1 MSGAE
6 MSGAEM
12 SGAENARIRTPRA
25 EHVGSLLRPKALLAA
40 MDEIYLP
47 GHTAL
52 LAEERGKDLTAMRAA
67 EDAAID
73 VALGRQRDAGL
84 DVVSDGEF
92 RRMLFTNSFYDAVD
106 GLRPNE
112 QGVPFVNSAG
122 ESQEYAGPPIFDR
135 RLTKVD
141 SPPAKEAA
149 YLAAHTD
156 APFKVTFPA
165 ASWFCEPQVISPG
178 RPVPGYDSAEEA
190 RAHCLEILR
199 ELVLETIA
207 QGTRYIQ
214 FDFPAYPLLADEV
227 WSGRLKG
234 MGVDLDEMLA
244 LSLEADRQILDGLP
258 TDVHYGMHICR
269 GNWRSRWMFTGSL
282 EPFAE
287 AVFALPYDTFLVE
300 WEDTTREGDYSS
312 LRHVPPGPVVAM
324 GIVSSKSNE
333 VESQDDVLR
342 RMDEAA
348 QHLDLGQLAL
358 APQCGFGS
366 AAEGNELDDETQWRK
381 LELIGR
387 VADRLWGGR

>member
-6 MSGAEM
+6 MSGDEM
-12 SGAENARIRTPRA
+12 AGAQHARIRSPRA

-73 VALGRQRDAGL
+73 VALVRQRDAGL
-84 DVVSDGEF
+84 DVLSDGEF

-287 AVFALPYDTFLVE
+287 AVFALP
-300 WEDTTREGDYSS
+300 TTRSS
-312 LRHVPPGPVVAM
+312 SSGRTPPARATTRRCGTCRRAR
-324 GIVSSKSNE
+324 SSPWASCPA
-333 VESQDDVLR
+333 SRTRWRPRTTCCGGWTR
-342 RMDEAA
+342 RRSTSTSASS
-348 QHLDLGQLAL
+348 
-358 APQCGFGS
+358 PSRRS
-366 AAEGNELDDETQWRK
+366 AASAPPPRATSSTTRPSGASWS
-381 LELIGR
+381 
-387 VADRLWGGR
+387 